1 MCINIEIKISRR
13 LALAK
18 RPTIKDVA
26 REAGL
31 SVATV
36 NRVIAGSG
44 NVREDTGRAVAQAA
58 HKIGYH
64 AVGLIEQ
71 RLLPNLP
78 RVKFGFLLQ
87 KEKQE
92 FYQNLTKELSQAAAD
107 FKDANCD
114 IAIEYCHSQ
123 APGDVAEQLTLMGQ
137 RVQVLS
143 ALAINHP
150 AVTAAVVDLKTKG
163 IETFALMSDYA
174 QGERLGYIG
183 LNNLKVGRGAASM
196 LSVSARKPGK
206 IAIFVG
212 GHRWHGHELREAGF
226 RAFFREHTSFQVLDT
241 LVNLETRQLTREATL
256 DLLERHPEVVGIY
269 VAGGGMEGA
278 IAALR
283 EVRAPGDVAL
293 VVNEPTHDSKMAL
306 VDGYVTLINETPLSQ
321 LSKELIRLMFA
332 ATQNKETVT
341 SQKFLNSI
349 LHLPEFE

>member
-1 MCINIEIKISRR
+1 M
-13 LALAK
+13 AK

-26 REAGL
+26 QEAGL

-36 NRVIAGSG
+36 NRVIAGTG
-44 NVREDTGRAVAQAA
+44 NVREDTGRAVAEAA

-78 RVKFGFLLQ
+78 RIKLGFLLQ

-92 FYQNLTKELSQAAAD
+92 FYQNLTKELTRAAAA
-107 FKDANCD
+107 FKHANCD
-114 IAIEYCHSQ
+114 ITIEYCHSQ
-123 APGDVAEQLTLMGQ
+123 APADVAAQLLSLGQ
-137 RVQVLS
+137 RVHVLG
-143 ALAINHP
+143 AVAINHP
-150 AVTAAVVDLKTKG
+150 AITAAVVELKAKG
-163 IETFALMSDYA
+163 VETFALMTDYA

-196 LSVSARKPGK
+196 LSVAARKPGK

-212 GHRWHGHELREAGF
+212 GHRWHGHELRETGF
-226 RAFFREHTSFQVLDT
+226 RAFFREYTAFKVLDT

-283 EVRAPGDVAL
+283 EARAPGDVAL
-293 VVNEPTHDSKMAL
+293 VVNEPTHDSQMAL
-306 VDGYVTLINETPLSQ
+306 IDGYVTLINETPLTQ
-321 LSKELIRLMFA
+321 LSTNLIQLMFEA
-332 ATQNKETVT
+332 MTNKETVS
-341 SQKFLNSI
+341 SQKFIRSI
-349 LHLPEFE
+349 LHLPEFN

>member
-1 MCINIEIKISRR
+1 M
-13 LALAK
+13 ATPMAK

-26 REAGL
+26 SEAGL

-44 NVREDTGRAVAQAA
+44 NVREDTGRAVAEAA

-78 RVKFGFLLQ
+78 RIKLGFLLQ

-92 FYQNLTKELSQAAAD
+92 FYQNLSKELTHAAAT
-107 FKDANCD
+107 FTEANCD
-114 IAIEYCHSQ
+114 ITIEYCHSQ
-123 APGDVAEQLTLMGQ
+123 APSDVAKQLLSLGQ
-137 RVQVLS
+137 RVHVLG
-143 ALAINHP
+143 AVAINHP
-150 AVTAAVVDLKTKG
+150 AITAAVVELKAKG
-163 IETFALMSDYA
+163 VETFALMTDYA

-196 LSVSARKPGK
+196 LSVAARRPGK

-212 GHRWHGHELREAGF
+212 GHRWHGHELRETGF
-226 RAFFREHTSFQVLDT
+226 RAFFREHTAFQVLDT

-283 EVRAPGDVAL
+283 EARSPGEVAL
-293 VVNEPTHDSKMAL
+293 VVNEPTHDSLMAL
-306 VDGYVTLINETPLSQ
+306 IDGYVTLINETPLTQ
-321 LSKELIRLMFA
+321 LSDHLIQLMFE
-332 ATQNKETVT
+332 ATTKKETVA
-341 SQKFLNSI
+341 SQKFIRSI
-349 LHLPEFE
+349 LHLPEFN

>member
-1 MCINIEIKISRR
+1 M
-13 LALAK
+13 AK

-36 NRVIAGSG
+36 NRVIAGAG
-44 NVREDTGRAVAQAA
+44 NVREDTGRAVAEAA

-78 RVKFGFLLQ
+78 RIKLGFLLQ

-92 FYQNLTKELSQAAAD
+92 FYQNLTGALTEAAAT
-107 FKDANCD
+107 FPDAKCD
-114 IAIEYCHSQ
+114 ITIEYCHSQ
-123 APGDVAEQLTLMGQ
+123 APGDVAEHLLSMGE
-137 RVQVLS
+137 RVDVLG
-143 ALAINHP
+143 AVAINHP
-150 AVTAAVVDLKTKG
+150 AITAAVVDLKAKG
-163 IETFALMSDYA
+163 VESFAMMGDYA

-196 LSVSARKPGK
+196 LSVAARKPGK

-212 GHRWHGHELREAGF
+212 GHRWHGHELRETGF
-226 RAFFREHTSFQVLDT
+226 RAFFREHTEFQVLDT
-241 LVNLETRQLTREATL
+241 LVNLETRQLTREATFN
-256 DLLERHPEVVGIY
+256 LLERHPDVVGIY

-283 EVRAPGDVAL
+283 EARAPGEVAL
-293 VVNEPTHDSKMAL
+293 VVNEPTRDSQMAL

-321 LSKELIRLMFA
+321 LSHALIQLMCE
-332 ATQNKETVT
+332 ATTNKETVA
-341 SQKFLNSI
+341 SQTFIRSI
-349 LHLPEFE
+349 LHLPEFD

>member
-1 MCINIEIKISRR
+1 M
-13 LALAK
+13 AK

-26 REAGL
+26 REARL

-36 NRVIAGSG
+36 NRVIAGSS
-44 NVREDTGRAVAQAA
+44 NVREETGRAVAQAA

-71 RLLPNLP
+71 RLQPNLP
-78 RVKFGFLLQ
+78 RLKIGFLLQ

-92 FYQNLTKELSQAAAD
+92 FYQNLTRELTQAAAD
-107 FKDANCD
+107 FAQANCD
-114 IAIEYCHSQ
+114 VVVEYCHSQ
-123 APGDVAEQLTLMGQ
+123 APADVAEQFLKMGPK
-137 RVQVLS
+137 VQVLG
-143 ALAINHP
+143 AVAINHP
-150 AVTAAVVDLKTKG
+150 TVTAAVVELKEKG
-163 IETFALMSDYA
+163 VETFALLTDYA

-196 LSVSARKPGK
+196 LSIAARKPGK

-226 RAFFREHTSFQVLDT
+226 RAFFRERPTFQILET

-256 DLLERHPEVVGIY
+256 DLLERHPDIVGIY

-283 EVRAPGDVAL
+283 EVRAPGEVAL
-293 VVNEPTHDSKMAL
+293 VVNELTQDSKMAL
-306 VDGYVTLINETPLSQ
+306 IDGYVTLINETPLPQ
-321 LSKELIRLMFA
+321 LSRELVELMFE
-332 ATQNKETVT
+332 ATKNSEMIP
-341 SQKFLNSI
+341 SQKFLTSN
-349 LHLPEFE
+349 LHLAEFD